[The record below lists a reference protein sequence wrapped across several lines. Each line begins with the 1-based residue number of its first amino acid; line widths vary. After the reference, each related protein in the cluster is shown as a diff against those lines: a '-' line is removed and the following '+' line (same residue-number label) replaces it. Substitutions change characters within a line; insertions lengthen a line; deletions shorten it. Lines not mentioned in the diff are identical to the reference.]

1 MCGIAKGGLSSMA
14 YPEVCVNQ
22 NSFWNYGAPPGE
34 KQGSKML
41 LLTIGKI
48 CIIGKWRNCE
58 AGVIGWKELPNRDK
72 ELELSLGL

>member
-1 MCGIAKGGLSSMA
+1 MYDTAKGGLNSMP

-22 NSFWNYGAPPGE
+22 NSFWNYGAPPSE

-41 LLTIGKI
+41 LLTIGRI

-72 ELELSLGL
+72 KLELSLGL